1 MTSHDEHNN
10 AALAAIAEHLPGC
23 QVRFQSPLRPVPEPA
38 VVDVVV
44 PALGSTYLHAGWWT
58 DLRKPDLMAQTVEL
72 MRHRVF
78 TQIVNK
84 RLTPLQPKEIAALF
98 GGIFDPFARAYART
112 TAAGIAEDVTCK
124 RRSIEQDLDAA
135 KQRHA
140 EACAAADLRAQIG
153 RSYLEIVGEA
163 P

>member
-1 MTSHDEHNN
+1 MTPEEYNN

-23 QVRFQSPLRPVPEPA
+23 RVAFQSPLRPVPEPA

-44 PALGSTYLHAGWWT
+44 PALGSTYLHAGWWS

-78 TQIVNK
+78 NQIVSK

-98 GGIFDPFARAYART
+98 GGIFDPFARAYARA
-112 TAAGIAEDVTCK
+112 TAAGIAEDVACK
-124 RRSIEQDLDAA
+124 RRKISEDLAA
-135 KQRHA
+135 AQERA
-140 EACAAADLRAQIG
+140 EREGAAADLKMKTAW
-153 RSYLEIVGEA
+153 SYLEILEVK

>member
-1 MTSHDEHNN
+1 MTPDEYNN
-10 AALAAIAEHLPGC
+10 AALTAIAEHLPGC
-23 QVRFQSPLRPVPEPA
+23 RVSFQSRLRPVPEPA

-44 PALGSTYLHAGWWT
+44 PSLGSTYLHAGWWG

-78 TQIVNK
+78 WQIIAK
-84 RLTPLQPKEIAALF
+84 RLTPLQPKEIATLF
-98 GGIFDPFARAYART
+98 GGIFDPFARAYARA
-112 TAAGIAEDVTCK
+112 TAAGIAEDVACK
-124 RRSIEQDLDAA
+124 RRSIEQDLDLA

-153 RSYLEIVGEA
+153 RSYLEILE
-163 P
+163 PTP

>member
-1 MTSHDEHNN
+1 MTPDEYNN

-23 QVRFQSPLRPVPEPA
+23 RVSFQSRLRPVPDPA

-44 PALGSTYLHAGWWT
+44 PSLGSTYIHAGWWS
-58 DLRKPDLMAQTVEL
+58 DLRKPDIMAQTVEL

-98 GGIFDPFARAYART
+98 GGIFDPFARAYARA
-112 TAAGIAEDVTCK
+112 TAAGIAEDVACK

-140 EACAAADLRAQIG
+140 EACAAADLRAEIG
-153 RSYLEIVGEA
+153 RSYLEILE
-163 P
+163 PTP

>member
-1 MTSHDEHNN
+1 MTPEEYNN

-23 QVRFQSPLRPVPEPA
+23 RVSFQSRLRPVPEPA

-44 PALGSTYLHAGWWT
+44 PSLGSTYLHAGWWG

-78 TQIVNK
+78 TKIVNK

-98 GGIFDPFARAYART
+98 GDIFDPFARAYARA
-112 TAAGIAEDVTCK
+112 TAAGIAEDVACK
-124 RRSIEQDLDAA
+124 RRSIEQDLDTA

-153 RSYLEIVGEA
+153 RSYLEILE
-163 P
+163 PTP

>member
-1 MTSHDEHNN
+1 MTHDEYNN

-23 QVRFQSPLRPVPEPA
+23 QVRFQSTLSPVPEPA
-38 VVDVVV
+38 VIDVVV
-44 PALGSTYLHAGWWT
+44 PALGSTYLHAEWWS
-58 DLRKPDLMAQTVEL
+58 DLCKPERMAQTVEL
-72 MRHRVF
+72 LRHRVF

-84 RLTPLQPKEIAALF
+84 RLTPLQPKEIATLF
-98 GGIFDPFARAYART
+98 GGIFDPFARAYARA
-112 TAAGIAEDVTCK
+112 TAAGIAEDVACR

>member
-1 MTSHDEHNN
+1 MTHNEYNN

-23 QVRFQSPLRPVPEPA
+23 RVAFQSPLRPVPEPA

-44 PALGSTYLHAGWWT
+44 PAFGSTYLHAGWWT

-78 TQIVNK
+78 TQIVSK
-84 RLTPLQPKEIAALF
+84 RLTPLKPEEIAVLF

-112 TAAGIAEDVTCK
+112 TAAGIAEDVACK
-124 RRSIEQDLDAA
+124 RRKITADLDAA
-135 KQRHA
+135 KARA
-140 EACAAADLRAQIG
+140 DREGAAADLKMKTAW
-153 RSYLEIVGEA
+153 SYLEILEQK

>member
-1 MTSHDEHNN
+1 MTPDEYNN

-23 QVRFQSPLRPVPEPA
+23 RVAFQSPLRPVPEPA

-84 RLTPLQPKEIAALF
+84 RLTPLQPKEITALF
-98 GGIFDPFARAYART
+98 GGIFDPFARAYARA
-112 TAAGIAEDVTCK
+112 TAAGIAEDVACK
-124 RRSIEQDLDAA
+124 RHSIEQDLDAA

-140 EACAAADLRAQIG
+140 DACAAADLRAQIG

>member
-1 MTSHDEHNN
+1 MTHDEYNN

-23 QVRFQSPLRPVPEPA
+23 RVAFQSPLRPVPEPA

-44 PALGSTYLHAGWWT
+44 PALGSTYLHAGWWG
-58 DLRKPDLMAQTVEL
+58 DLHKPDLMAQTVEL
-72 MRHRVF
+72 LRHRVF

-84 RLTPLQPKEIAALF
+84 RLTPLQPKEIATLF
-98 GGIFDPFARAYART
+98 GGIFDPFARAYARA
-112 TAAGIAEDVTCK
+112 TAAGIAEDVACK

-140 EACAAADLRAQIG
+140 DACAAADLRAQIG

>member
-1 MTSHDEHNN
+1 MTRDEYNN

-23 QVRFQSPLRPVPEPA
+23 RVAFQSPLRPVPEPA

-44 PALGSTYLHAGWWT
+44 PAFGSTYLHAGWWT
-58 DLRKPDLMAQTVEL
+58 DLRKPDLMAQTVDL
-72 MRHRVF
+72 LRHRVF

-84 RLTPLQPKEIAALF
+84 RLTPLQPKEITALF
-98 GGIFDPFARAYART
+98 GGIFDPFARAYARA
-112 TAAGIAEDVTCK
+112 TAAGIAEDVACR

>member
-1 MTSHDEHNN
+1 MTHDEYNA

-23 QVRFQSPLRPVPEPA
+23 RVAFQSLRRPVPEPA
-38 VVDVVV
+38 VIDVAV
-44 PALGSTYLHAGWWT
+44 PALGSTYLHAAWWS

-78 TQIVNK
+78 NQIVSK

-98 GGIFDPFARAYART
+98 GGIFDPFARAYARA
-112 TAAGIAEDVTCK
+112 TAAGIAEDVACK
-124 RRSIEQDLDAA
+124 RRKISEDLAA
-135 KQRHA
+135 AQERA
-140 EACAAADLRAQIG
+140 EREGAAADLKMKTAW
-153 RSYLEIVGEA
+153 SYLEILEVK

>member
-1 MTSHDEHNN
+1 MTPEEYNN

-44 PALGSTYLHAGWWT
+44 PALGSTYLHAGWWS

-78 TQIVNK
+78 NQIVSK
-84 RLTPLQPKEIAALF
+84 RLTPLQPKEITALF
-98 GGIFDPFARAYART
+98 GGIFDPFARAYARA
-112 TAAGIAEDVTCK
+112 TAAGIAEDVACK
-124 RRSIEQDLDAA
+124 RRKITADLDAA
-135 KQRHA
+135 KARA
-140 EACAAADLRAQIG
+140 DREGAAADLRMKEAWA
-153 RSYLEIVGEA
+153 YLEILEVK

>member
-1 MTSHDEHNN
+1 MTHDAYNN

-23 QVRFQSPLRPVPEPA
+23 RVAFQSPLRPVPEPA

-44 PALGSTYLHAGWWT
+44 PAFGSTYLHAGWWT
-58 DLRKPDLMAQTVEL
+58 DLRKPDLMAQTVDL
-72 MRHRVF
+72 LRHRVF

-84 RLTPLQPKEIAALF
+84 RLTPLQPKEITALF
-98 GGIFDPFARAYART
+98 GGIFDPFARAYARA
-112 TAAGIAEDVTCK
+112 TAAGIAEDVACK

-140 EACAAADLRAQIG
+140 DACAAADLRAQIG

>member
-1 MTSHDEHNN
+1 MTPEEYNN
-10 AALAAIAEHLPGC
+10 AVLAAIAEHLPGC
-23 QVRFQSPLRPVPEPA
+23 HVSFQSRLHPVPEPA

-44 PALGSTYLHAGWWT
+44 PALGSTYLHAGWWG
-58 DLRKPDLMAQTVEL
+58 DLRKPERMAQTVAL

-78 TQIVNK
+78 NQIVNK
-84 RLTPLQPKEIAALF
+84 RLTPLQPKEIATLF

-112 TAAGIAEDVTCK
+112 TAAGIAEDVACK
-124 RRSIEQDLDAA
+124 RHSIEQDLDLA

>member
-1 MTSHDEHNN
+1 MTHDEHNN

-23 QVRFQSPLRPVPEPA
+23 RVSFQSSLRPVPEPA

-44 PALGSTYLHAGWWT
+44 PSLGSTYLHAGWWS

-78 TQIVNK
+78 NQITDK
-84 RLTPLQPKEIAALF
+84 RLTPLKPEEITALF
-98 GGIFDPFARAYART
+98 GGIFDPFARAYARA
-112 TAAGIAEDVTCK
+112 TAAGIAEDVAC
-124 RRSIEQDLDAA
+124 RRRKIAADLDAA
-135 KQRHA
+135 KARA
-140 EACAAADLRAQIG
+140 DREGAAADLKMKTAW
-153 RSYLEIVGEA
+153 SYLELLEGS

>member
-1 MTSHDEHNN
+1 MTHDEYNA

-23 QVRFQSPLRPVPEPA
+23 RVAFQSLLRPVPEPA
-38 VVDVVV
+38 VIDVAV
-44 PALGSTYLHAGWWT
+44 PALGSTYLHAAWWS

-78 TQIVNK
+78 NQIVSK
-84 RLTPLQPKEIAALF
+84 RLTPLQPKEITALF
-98 GGIFDPFARAYART
+98 GGIFDPFARAYARA
-112 TAAGIAEDVTCK
+112 TAAGIAEDVACK
-124 RRSIEQDLDAA
+124 RRSIEQDLDIA

>member
-1 MTSHDEHNN
+1 MTAYDEYYN
-10 AALAAIAEHLPGC
+10 AALAAITEHLPGC
-23 QVRFQSPLRPVPEPA
+23 SVRFQSPLRPVPEPA

-44 PALGSTYLHAGWWT
+44 PGLGSTYLHAGWWS
-58 DLRKPDLMAQTVEL
+58 DLRKPELTASTVEL

-98 GGIFDPFARAYART
+98 GGIFDPFARAYARA
-112 TAAGIAEDVTCK
+112 TAAGIAEDVAC
-124 RRSIEQDLDAA
+124 RRRNIERDLEAA
-135 KQRHA
+135 TQRHA
-140 EACAAADLRAQIG
+140 EACAVADLRAQIG

>member
-1 MTSHDEHNN
+1 MTHDEHNN

-23 QVRFQSPLRPVPEPA
+23 RVSFQSSLRPVPEPA

-44 PALGSTYLHAGWWT
+44 PSLGSTYLHAGWWG

-72 MRHRVF
+72 LRHRVF
-78 TQIVNK
+78 TQIINK
-84 RLTPLQPKEIAALF
+84 RLTPLQPKEITALF
-98 GGIFDPFARAYART
+98 GGIFDPFARAYARA
-112 TAAGIAEDVTCK
+112 TAAGIAEDVACK
-124 RRSIEQDLDAA
+124 RRSIEQDLDLA

-153 RSYLEIVGEA
+153 RSYLEIVE
-163 P
+163 PTP